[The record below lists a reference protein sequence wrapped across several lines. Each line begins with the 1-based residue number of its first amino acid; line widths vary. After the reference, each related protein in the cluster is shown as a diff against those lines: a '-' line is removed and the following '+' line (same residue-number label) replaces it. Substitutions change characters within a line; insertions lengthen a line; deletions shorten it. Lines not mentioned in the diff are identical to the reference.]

1 MNRLAVRLFAIVSPL
16 LVALAVLL
24 APGVA
29 HAQIKIAIIDL
40 QRAMGD
46 TEDGLKMKSRLQE
59 LWDTRQSE
67 YEAKEK
73 DYGKAKDELEKL
85 AKDGKTP
92 EAELRKKYAALEKQ
106 ALELQAQSLGFRQE
120 MNKKQQE
127 LMMPIL
133 NKLTALLRQL
143 AAQEQYDLVLAKE
156 AAPFYRQDLE
166 ITDKVIA
173 MYNAAAPAAPADDK
187 KPKDKKKPHGAAP
200 AAPSPDAPSP
210 DAAPVDPPPAKP
222 AKKPAPKK

>member
-1 MNRLAVRLFAIVSPL
+1 MNRLVLRLISAVSPL

-24 APGVA
+24 APGAA
-29 HAQIKIAIIDL
+29 HAQMKIAIIDL
-40 QRAMGD
+40 QRAVGD

-85 AKDGKTP
+85 AKDGKTA
-92 EAELRKKYAALEKQ
+92 EAELRKKYASLEKQ

-120 MNKKQQE
+120 MQKKQNE

-133 NKLTALLRQL
+133 GKLQALVRQL
-143 AAQEQYDLVLAKE
+143 ATQEQYDLVLAKE
-156 AAPFYRQDLE
+156 AAPYFRADLE
-166 ITDKVIA
+166 ITDKVIS
-173 MYNAAAPAAPADDK
+173 MYNASAPAAPADDK
-187 KPKDKKKPHGAAP
+187 KGKKKPAAAQP
-200 AAPSPDAPSP
+200 AAPSPDGPNP
-210 DAAPVDPPPAKP
+210 DAAPAEPAP
-222 AKKPAPKK
+222 AKKAPAKKK